1 MARLLLRLFSMK
13 SYQVS
18 FFDESQRLA
27 ALSRLNDPLVELA
40 KRIDFEIFRPIL
52 TEALR
57 KAGRKSPAGRKPLDV
72 ILMFKAL
79 IIQRLF
85 NLSDEQLE
93 YQITDRL
100 SFTRFLGL
108 HIGETIP
115 DYTSFWGFR
124 EALAEK
130 GLERELFEHFAAKL
144 EAEGV
149 FAKTGSIID
158 ATIVEVPRQRNKRE
172 ENERIKA
179 DQVPAE
185 WDEAK
190 RAHKDTDARWVK
202 KNGVSFFGYKD
213 HIKTNSGT
221 NLITDYRVT
230 SANVH
235 DSVPFEELVGESD
248 QGTSLHAD
256 SAYKSAENDE
266 RLEALGIKNQI
277 HEKGNRAG
285 TLSEAQ
291 RRHNRQKSKIR
302 ALVEHV
308 FGFME
313 NSMNRIFLRT
323 IGMKRAK
330 CAIWLANL
338 VYNLCRYTQLIR
350 LGRIQ
355 AA

>member
-1 MARLLLRLFSMK
+1 MK

-27 ALSRLNDPLVELA
+27 ALSRLNDPLEEIA
-40 KRIDFEIFRPIL
+40 KRIDFEMFRPVL

-57 KAGRKSPAGRKPLDV
+57 KAERKSPAGRKPLDV
-72 ILMFKAL
+72 VLMFKAL
-79 IIQRLF
+79 VIQRLF

-93 YQITDRL
+93 YQITDRF

-108 HIGETIP
+108 HTGESVP
-115 DYTSFWGFR
+115 DYTSFWKFR
-124 EALAEK
+124 EVLAEK
-130 GLERELFEHFAAKL
+130 GLERELFDLFHAKL

-172 ENERIKA
+172 ENESIKEGK
-179 DQVPAE
+179 VPAD
-185 WDEAK
+185 WDDKK
-190 RAHKDTDARWVK
+190 RSHKDTDARWTK
-202 KNGVSFFGYKD
+202 KNGGTFFGYKD
-213 HIKTNSGT
+213 HIKTDAGT

-235 DSVPFEELVGESD
+235 DSVPFGELVGESD
-248 QGTSLHAD
+248 RATNLYAD

-266 RLEALGIKNQI
+266 RLETLGIKNQI
-277 HEKGNRAG
+277 HEKGNRGG
-285 TLSEAQ
+285 TLSETQ

-302 ALVEHV
+302 AMVEHV
-308 FGFME
+308 FAFME
-313 NSMNRIFLRT
+313 NSMNRIFVRS

-330 CAIWLANL
+330 CAIGLSNL
-338 VYNLCRYTQLIR
+338 VYNLCRYAQLIR
-350 LGRIQ
+350 FERIQ
-355 AA
+355 MA